1 MATKKWSVK
10 GKVIDVMPIRKG
22 STDKGEYAFQEFV
35 VNVEDEY
42 PFNFLFAVY
51 GQDKINQYRI
61 ENGDVVEVFFNISAR
76 QWKDKW
82 ITTIRAWKVNNL
94 SKNYQNT
101 ETSPAQGYS
110 QPAPQPQK
118 QESKNEANDVNN
130 LPF

>member
-61 ENGDVVEVFFNISAR
+61 ENGDVVEVYFNIIAK
-76 QWKDKW
+76 QWKDRW
-82 ITTIRAWKVNNL
+82 ITTVRAWKVNNL
-94 SKNYQNT
+94 SKNYQNGGNYA
-101 ETSPAQGYS
+101 SQGYAQPAQ
-110 QPAPQPQK
+110 QPQK
-118 QESKNEANDVNN
+118 QENNSDANDVNN